1 MNEDIIKVFLTE
13 DIVTIADGLIN
24 GEFTQDELIHA
35 FCDLIVEIDDKSFLE
50 EQVSK
55 LVNASQYAALNT
67 KQEYDD
73 EDYYDED

>member
-24 GEFTQDELIHA
+24 GEFTKDELIHA